1 LAILEVRSLT
11 TVFGPNPFS
20 ALKNLRSGASDEQI
34 HASGHFIA
42 LRDINLSVRE
52 GEIFVLMGPSGSGKS
67 TLVRHCNRL
76 IPQTAGQVLVQG
88 HDLAK
93 QTQAEIRALR
103 RTKISMVFQAFGL
116 LAHRTVLDNVA
127 FGLELQGV
135 APGERHARAVK
146 VIEQV
151 GLRGWEARLPGELS
165 GGMRQRVGLAR
176 ALCCETPIVLMDE
189 PFAALDPVIRESLQ
203 NDLLELRRKFGKT
216 FVFITHDVDEAIR
229 LGSRIG
235 ILDKGRLLQVGTPL
249 EILLAPASPTVASF
263 FRHVNLAR
271 AIPLRAMLEPNSEG
285 ELLTAAECLV
295 DRVLD
300 ASLRL
305 EDALPHLLKSTER
318 VGVQQDGRLLGF
330 VSRHRVIEL
339 LTRVT

>member
-20 ALKNLRSGASDEQI
+20 ALQNLRSGASDEQI

-271 AIPLRAMLEPNSEG
+271 AIPLRAMLEPSSEG
-285 ELLTAAECLV
+285 ELLTAAQCPV

-300 ASLRL
+300 ASVRL
-305 EDALPHLLKSTER
+305 EDALPYLLKSTER
-318 VGVQQDGRLLGF
+318 VGVQQDGRMLGF

>member
-1 LAILEVRSLT
+1 
-11 TVFGPNPFS
+11 
-20 ALKNLRSGASDEQI
+20 
-34 HASGHFIA
+34 
-42 LRDINLSVRE
+42 
-52 GEIFVLMGPSGSGKS
+52 
-67 TLVRHCNRL
+67 
-76 IPQTAGQVLVQG
+76 
-88 HDLAK
+88 
-93 QTQAEIRALR
+93 
-103 RTKISMVFQAFGL
+103 
-116 LAHRTVLDNVA
+116 
-127 FGLELQGV
+127 
-135 APGERHARAVK
+135 
-146 VIEQV
+146 
-151 GLRGWEARLPGELS
+151 
-165 GGMRQRVGLAR
+165 
-176 ALCCETPIVLMDE
+176 MDE

-271 AIPLRAMLEPNSEG
+271 AIPLRAMLEPSSEG
-285 ELLTAAECLV
+285 EMLTAAQCPV

-300 ASLRL
+300 ASVRL
-305 EDALPHLLKSTER
+305 EDALPYLLKSTER
-318 VGVQQDGRLLGF
+318 VGVQQDGRMLGF